1 MDAIV
6 AAALNEIS
14 ARGAQGCLLQNLWS
28 GLHSAIASAGLHFCG
43 GVKQVIWQAL
53 LKVPGLSFAAP
64 ESSMDS
70 LIPTLHPSI
79 QSVEDAERLRI
90 NIVAPEHLR
99 DSCVGLYDL
108 KFSDAGL
115 SADQRFALERLAK
128 ARTQGVTQNQ
138 LAKEFGIKGNKMFY
152 IVRSLESRGLL
163 VRQSTLVRTNEGG
176 SEADNGLKSNSIVNT
191 NLIHLSRYAKHLNLS
206 SQQRFEIRKS
216 NASESFEHRNMSSGI
231 EGSGEG
237 GREDLQIKDDL
248 PAMKAVCDKLEEAD
262 GKVLVVSDLKVTLGY
277 RLTVGHRAWRRISK
291 RLIAAGLV
299 DVFRAQIDKK
309 VVPCIRLLK
318 SFDPRSFQAKASN
331 SGSDDFEL
339 ETVKGTKRGQA
350 TEQLAEI
357 PIDHQIYDMI
367 DSERSKGLTVTEIWK
382 RLGLNNKRNYYR
394 LTNMVSRFGL
404 HLQAESHKRSM
415 LYRVWTP
422 SNLNSYG
429 NNGPG
434 NNQQHAQTEVGTS
447 QLGLHGGK
455 DIVLIGDSDNASSE
469 TFLTSMKRSQNKRV
483 APQRGR
489 LKIKI
494 KQMRSEL
501 DKEDCNLAGNSRAL
515 VLADT
520 TIKQLDPNYHIDGGA
535 ENVFPKD
542 TRIHQMKFNEKVHMP
557 HPINSTPPLLRA
569 GQRYPCLTITAA
581 SAQREQRIL
590 ERLQV
595 EKFILRVELYRWL
608 EDLEKGKTTTM
619 DRKTLTRALQRL
631 QNEGHCKLII
641 VSVPVVTNC
650 GRNRITEVVLHPSVE
665 EGPELF
671 GQIHEK
677 LRNFDMQSRGQGL
690 ARSKNDESVPILTG
704 IKRTSNAEPSDCQT
718 VRAESMRANGFIP
731 AKMVRVKLL
740 HQFLWGYVSSLL
752 DWNAALSSG
761 KHGYDIK
768 NPNSTCKLFSLDTAI
783 KAMPLELFLQVIGSV
798 KKIGDLA
805 ESCKHRVCLC
815 DLPDEEFN
823 SLMDMHATGRLSWLV
838 DVIRRLKLL
847 RLVMV
852 RGNGVEDVNTVPQAV
867 LRYAMELKP
876 YIEEPAPRAVPS
888 LTVNVFDLRPR
899 VRHDFVFSSREA
911 LDAYWKTLEY
921 CFCAAEPAVASRAFP
936 GSSVP
941 EIFVQ
946 RSWTSVRVMSV
957 EQRTELLKRVA
968 NDDLEKRM
976 SFKECVKIAKDLNL
990 TLEQV
995 LRVSYEKN
1003 RKARLL
1009 ALQKEPIKP
1018 SDPKDGMQ
1026 TSIKNQ
1032 HASPLKRK
1040 RPSQEDSPEY
1050 GNIEVQ
1056 LKRPSVHR
1064 DSFSEGAGKNLD
1076 FYKDHQA
1083 GVEEQN
1089 DYKKAH
1095 CEGSHGEGEYEDD
1108 EEDGNEDTFI
1118 NHISALSRLKPM
1130 RKRRFPWTDSLERSL
1145 ITSYARYRASLGARF
1160 HRVDWVAIPG
1170 LPAPPETCRRRIASF
1185 KHELSV
1191 RKALMNLCT
1200 LLATRYAKHL
1210 QQLEREQALD
1220 NDNVGISKALVKSLA
1235 ESPVRS
1241 QNASA
1246 NPGQLYALWD
1256 DFEEPSIAAAVDE
1269 VMRCKSMAKLSIV
1282 KRSGGSSSYMTKWS
1296 ESVPSE
1302 KLTSNVPIDNS
1313 AGPAYGVQHEHSSAV
1328 GTHNIS
1334 SSASACVVLEVNVG
1348 SIGCMVASYSTD
1360 EHPTGRVNIGGG
1372 RTRANRRRIPKKVQK
1387 LLQNEDLSTEK
1398 LVHKSVAV
1406 ANAVELIKL
1415 VFLNSSADTEVPKVL
1430 VDTLRRY
1437 NEFDV
1442 FAAFNFLR
1450 AHGLVVVGHGVQPF
1464 VLSPKFFHNASASP
1478 FPIGTGE
1485 KSSRFANWLNH
1496 FQKALEED
1504 WISLPAEQHCGDLFH
1519 LFGLVSSGDMLIAP
1533 SLPNAGIG
1541 EADDP
1546 RGLKRKIDKDKASR
1560 DPQFIKPKLPWPR
1573 EGELCSRRERGFP
1586 GIQVLVHRA
1595 TIPME
1600 ETITRDLND
1609 KDQTED
1615 DTGGQGDQ
1623 CDLQSGMSMVNANCD
1638 IDSNHFCDHL
1648 ENPNSSHIK
1657 SQELS
1662 LEALVNFA
1670 EACVSSRTIA
1680 GDQPDIFEAKWFEK
1694 ALDAIEK
1701 AGDEGLSLVQVA
1713 QSVGMDGNDIEQAD
1727 AIVEALQ
1734 SFNHVKKV
1742 NAFDHIRVI
1751 AYSKSAKHFLHI
1763 SSSSYGDGSRPVD
1776 VNSYQVA
1783 GEQNKNMGIQNIC
1796 LQENEGFCRR
1806 SIIPS
1811 ISIDIRKDM
1820 SMTVGDGHRVT
1831 ILEMTEMDRTDPETC
1846 KQCDPPGAAA
1856 TQNIDDCN
1864 EQLENISNFPS
1875 QNLIMGQE
1883 MSQSE
1888 HNLTVD
1894 SHSQFL
1900 PIFPWLTADG
1910 QTNTTML
1917 KALTRRVVGVVMQ
1930 QPGILEDDLI
1940 KQLDILNPQTARKLL
1955 QLLELDNHLH
1965 VRTMYQSRS
1974 SPPGILKGVIGANF
1988 EKQKPV
1994 WRKHYYANPMST
2006 TIL

>member
-28 GLHSAIASAGLHFCG
+28 GLHSAIASAGLHFCD
-43 GVKQVIWQAL
+43 GVKQAIWQAL

-70 LIPTLHPSI
+70 SISTLHPSI
-79 QSVEDAERLRI
+79 QSVEDAERLVI

-216 NASESFEHRNMSSGI
+216 NAPESLEDRNMSYGI

-357 PIDHQIYDMI
+357 PIDHQIYNMI
-367 DSERSKGLTVTEIWK
+367 DSEGSKGLTVTEIWK

-429 NNGPG
+429 NNGQG
-434 NNQQHAQTEVGTS
+434 NDEQHEHRDVGTS
-447 QLGLHGGK
+447 ELGLNGGK
-455 DIVLIGDSDNASSE
+455 DLILVGDSYNTSSE
-469 TFLTSMKRSQNKRV
+469 IFPTSMKRSQNKRV

-520 TIKQLDPNYHIDGGA
+520 PIKQLDPDYHIHGGA
-535 ENVFPKD
+535 ENFFPKA
-542 TRIHQMKFNEKVHMP
+542 TRTQQMKFNEKVHMP

-595 EKFILRVELYRWL
+595 EKFILKVELYRWL
-608 EDLEKGKTTTM
+608 ENLEKGKSTTM
-619 DRKTLTRALQRL
+619 DRKTLTRALKRL
-631 QNEGHCKLII
+631 SGEGHCKMFK
-641 VSVPVVTNC
+641 VSLPVVTNC
-650 GRNRITEVVLHPSVE
+650 ARHKIIDVVLHPSVE
-665 EGPELF
+665 WKPELVV
-671 GQIHEK
+671 QIHER

-704 IKRTSNAEPSDCQT
+704 IKRTSNTEPSDCQT

-740 HQFLWGYVSSLL
+740 HQFLWSYVSNLL

-768 NPNSTCKLFSLDTAI
+768 NPNSTCKLFSLDAAI

-823 SLMDMHATGRLSWLV
+823 SLMDMQATGRLSWLV

-852 RGNGVEDVNTVPQAV
+852 RGNGVEDVNMVPQAV
-867 LRYAMELKP
+867 LTYAMELKP

-899 VRHDFVFSSREA
+899 VRHDFIFSSREA

-921 CFCAAEPAVASRAFP
+921 CYCAAEPAVASRAFP
-936 GSSVP
+936 GSTVP

-957 EQRTELLKRVA
+957 GQRTELLKRVA

-1009 ALQKEPIKP
+1009 ALQKEAIKP
-1018 SDPKDGMQ
+1018 SDPLDGMQ
-1026 TSIKNQ
+1026 TNIKNQ
-1032 HASPLKRK
+1032 QPSPLKRK
-1040 RPSQEDSPEY
+1040 RLSQGDSSEY
-1050 GNIEVQ
+1050 GNVEV
-1056 LKRPSVHR
+1056 LVKRPSVYK
-1064 DSFSEGAGKNLD
+1064 DSFSEGAGNNLD
-1076 FYKDHQA
+1076 FYEDNQT
-1083 GVEEQN
+1083 GGEEQN
-1089 DYKKAH
+1089 NHKKPH
-1095 CEGSHGEGEYEDD
+1095 GEGSHGEGEDEDE

-1130 RKRRFPWTDSLERSL
+1130 RKKRFPWTDSLERSL

-1185 KHELSV
+1185 KHEPSI

-1200 LLATRYAKHL
+1200 LLGTRYVKHL

-1220 NDNVGISKALVKSLA
+1220 NDSVGISKDLVKSLS
-1235 ESPVRS
+1235 EIPCVGS
-1241 QNASA
+1241 QNDAA
-1246 NPGQLYALWD
+1246 YPGKLYAQWD
-1256 DFEEPSIAAAVDE
+1256 DFEEPNIAAAVDE

-1282 KRSGGSSSYMTKWS
+1282 KRSGGSSSFVTKWS

-1302 KLTSNVPIDNS
+1302 KLSSKVPIDNGIGS
-1313 AGPAYGVQHEHSSAV
+1313 AYGVQHEHSSTV
-1328 GTHNIS
+1328 GTHNVY
-1334 SSASACVVLEVNVG
+1334 SSASACVEVNAG
-1348 SIGCMVASYSTD
+1348 YTGCMVASYSTD
-1360 EHPTGRVNIGGG
+1360 EHPPGRVNIGGG

-1430 VDTLRRY
+1430 VDTLRHY

-1464 VLSPKFFHNASASP
+1464 VLSPKFFHNASSSP

-1485 KSSRFANWLNH
+1485 KSTRFANWLNH
-1496 FQKALEED
+1496 IKKDLEED

-1560 DPQFIKPKLPWPR
+1560 DPQFVKPKLPWPR

-1586 GIQVLVHRA
+1586 GIQVLVHCA

-1615 DTGGQGDQ
+1615 DAGGQGDPS
-1623 CDLQSGMSMVNANCD
+1623 DLQSGMRLANANCD
-1638 IDSNHFCDHL
+1638 IDSNHSCDHL

-1657 SQELS
+1657 SHKLS

-1670 EACVSSRTIA
+1670 EVCFSSRVIE
-1680 GDQPDIFEAKWFEK
+1680 GDQSVIFEPKWFET

-1701 AGDEGLSLVQVA
+1701 AGEEGLSLEQVA
-1713 QSVGMDGNDIEQAD
+1713 QSVCVDGNDIDKAD

-1734 SFNHVKKV
+1734 SFNRVKKV

-1763 SSSSYGDGSRPVD
+1763 SSSRYGDNSRPVD
-1776 VNSYQVA
+1776 VDSYRVV
-1783 GEQNKNMGIQNIC
+1783 GEQNKNKGIQNIC
-1796 LQENEGFCRR
+1796 LHENEGFCRR

-1831 ILEMTEMDRTDPETC
+1831 ILEMTEMDKTDPETC

-1875 QNLIMGQE
+1875 QNLIPGQE
-1883 MSQSE
+1883 TSRSE
-1888 HNLTVD
+1888 HNLTAD
-1894 SHSQFL
+1894 CHSQFL

-1930 QPGILEDDLI
+1930 QPGILEDNLI

-1965 VRTMYQSRS
+1965 VRTMYQSIS
-1974 SPPGILKGVIGANF
+1974 SPPSILKGVIGANF
-1988 EKQKPV
+1988 EKQKSV
-1994 WRKHYYANPMST
+1994 WRKHYYANPTST
-2006 TIL
+2006 AVL

>member
-28 GLHSAIASAGLHFCG
+28 GLHSAIASAGLHFCD
-43 GVKQVIWQAL
+43 GVKQAIWQAL
-53 LKVPGLSFAAP
+53 LKVPGLSFVP
-64 ESSMDS
+64 ESSMGS
-70 LIPTLHPSI
+70 LIPTQHHSI
-79 QSVEDAERLRI
+79 QSVEDAERLLI
-90 NIVAPEHLR
+90 NIIAPEHLR

-216 NASESFEHRNMSSGI
+216 NASESFENRNTSSGI
-231 EGSGEG
+231 EGSGDG

-415 LYRVWTP
+415 LYRVWTQ
-422 SNLNSYG
+422 SNLNSYS

-434 NNQQHAQTEVGTS
+434 NNQQHAQREVGTS
-447 QLGLHGGK
+447 ELGLHGDK
-455 DIVLIGDSDNASSE
+455 DLILVGDSCNASSE
-469 TFLTSMKRSQNKRV
+469 AFLTSMKRSQNKRV

-501 DKEDCNLAGNSRAL
+501 DKEDCNLTGNSRAL

-520 TIKQLDPNYHIDGGA
+520 TIKQLDPDDHIDGGA
-535 ENVFPKD
+535 ETVFPND
-542 TRIHQMKFNEKVHMP
+542 TRPHQIKFHEKVHMP

-595 EKFILRVELYRWL
+595 EKFILKVELYRWL

-631 QNEGHCKLII
+631 QNEGHCKLIV

-650 GRNRITEVVLHPSVE
+650 GRSRITEVVLHPSVE

-798 KKIGDLA
+798 KKIADLA
-805 ESCKHRVCLC
+805 ESCKHRVCLR

-823 SLMDMHATGRLSWLV
+823 SLMDMHATGRLSWLI

-852 RGNGVEDVNTVPQAV
+852 RGNGVEDVNAVPQAV
-867 LRYAMELKP
+867 LTYAMELKP

-899 VRHDFVFSSREA
+899 VRHDFVFSSRDA
-911 LDAYWKTLEY
+911 VDAYWKTLEY

-936 GSSVP
+936 GSTVP

-968 NDDLEKRM
+968 NDDLQKRM
-976 SFKECVKIAKDLNL
+976 PFKECVKIAKDLNL

-1009 ALQKEPIKP
+1009 QKEAIKP
-1018 SDPKDGMQ
+1018 SDPRDGMQ
-1026 TSIKNQ
+1026 TSINNQ
-1032 HASPLKRK
+1032 RVSPLKRK
-1040 RPSQEDSPEY
+1040 RLSQEDTSEY

-1056 LKRPSVHR
+1056 LKKPCVQK
-1064 DSFSEGAGKNLD
+1064 DSFSEGAGKDLD
-1076 FYKDHQA
+1076 FYKDNQA
-1083 GVEEQN
+1083 VGEEQN
-1089 DYKKAH
+1089 NYKKPH
-1095 CEGSHGEGEYEDD
+1095 CEGSHGEGEDEDE

-1130 RKRRFPWTDSLERSL
+1130 RKRRFPWTDRLERSL

-1185 KHELSV
+1185 KHEPSV

-1210 QQLEREQALD
+1210 QQLEEEQPLD
-1220 NDNVGISKALVKSLA
+1220 NDNAGISKGLVRSLA
-1235 ESPVRS
+1235 GSTSVRS

-1269 VMRCKSMAKLSIV
+1269 VMRCKSMAKLTIV
-1282 KRSGGSSSYMTKWS
+1282 KRSGGSASYVTKWS
-1296 ESVPSE
+1296 ESVPSK
-1302 KLTSNVPIDNS
+1302 KLTSNVPIDN
-1313 AGPAYGVQHEHSSAV
+1313 GVDPACGVQHEHSSAV
-1328 GTHNIS
+1328 STHNVS
-1334 SSASACVVLEVNVG
+1334 SSTSTCVTLEVNVG
-1348 SIGCMVASYSTD
+1348 STGCMVASYSTD
-1360 EHPTGRVNIGGG
+1360 EHPPGRVNIGGG

-1450 AHGLVVVGHGVQPF
+1450 AHGLVVVGHGVQPI

-1485 KSSRFANWLNH
+1485 KSSKFANWLDH
-1496 FQKALEED
+1496 IEKELEED

-1519 LFGLVSSGDMLIAP
+1519 LFGLVSSGEIVIAP

-1586 GIQVLVHRA
+1586 GIQVLMHRA
-1595 TIPME
+1595 AIPMK

-1615 DTGGQGDQ
+1615 NAGGQVDH
-1623 CDLQSGMSMVNANCD
+1623 CDLQSGLSMVNANCN
-1638 IDSNHFCDHL
+1638 IESNHSCDHL
-1648 ENPNSSHIK
+1648 ENSNSSHIN
-1657 SQELS
+1657 SHVLS

-1670 EACVSSRTIA
+1670 EACVSPRIIE
-1680 GDQPDIFEAKWFEK
+1680 GDQPDIFEPEWFET

-1701 AGDEGLSLVQVA
+1701 AGNEGLSLEQVA
-1713 QSVGMDGNDIEQAD
+1713 QSVGMDGNHVEQAD

-1734 SFNHVKKV
+1734 SFNCVKKV

-1751 AYSKSAKHFLHI
+1751 AYSRSAKYFLHI
-1763 SSSSYGDGSRPVD
+1763 SSSSYGDSSKPVD
-1776 VNSYQVA
+1776 ENSNGIA
-1783 GEQNKNMGIQNIC
+1783 SEQNKGKGIQNSY
-1796 LQENEGFCRR
+1796 LQENQGFCRR

-1831 ILEMTEMDRTDPETC
+1831 ILEMTETDKADLEAC
-1846 KQCDPPGAAA
+1846 RQCDPPGAAA
-1856 TQNIDDCN
+1856 IQNIDNCS
-1864 EQLENISNFPS
+1864 EQLKNISNFPS
-1875 QNLIMGQE
+1875 QNLILGQE
-1883 MSQSE
+1883 TGQSE
-1888 HNLTVD
+1888 HDLTAD
-1894 SHSQFL
+1894 SDIQFL
-1900 PIFPWLTADG
+1900 PIYPWLTADG

-1917 KALTRRVVGVVMQ
+1917 KALTLRVVGVVMQ

-1965 VRTMYQSRS
+1965 VRTMYQSSS

-1994 WRKHYYANPMST
+1994 WRKHYYANPLST